1 MLIDLIL
8 AQFSHWAKLVS
19 KSVGIR
25 CNIPPLAL
33 FSFCE
38 APWLQPV
45 AGFPACLSQ
54 ISEMWLSSWHLGIL
68 RIRSEPQLTS
78 HAMFGEP
85 FRRNKGVSGEGKQA
99 VILVS
104 SMSWTDTNDLF
115 PPLPWSGAPH
125 GVPAWEKMGLH
136 FAPHMRETPMIWT
149 LDLVSRTLGISVL
162 LVWHQLS
169 HYQAMLESLWEST
182 AV

>member
-1 MLIDLIL
+1 
-8 AQFSHWAKLVS
+8 
-19 KSVGIR
+19 
-25 CNIPPLAL
+25 
-33 FSFCE
+33 
-38 APWLQPV
+38 
-45 AGFPACLSQ
+45 
-54 ISEMWLSSWHLGIL
+54 
-68 RIRSEPQLTS
+68 
-78 HAMFGEP
+78 MFGEP

-162 LVWHQLS
+162 LVWYQLS